1 MEPAPRWTTKSAP
14 ATRRASRQGASA
26 RYERLGIGLVGRRG
40 RCQAGSSMDADDRL
54 LRSGAFVECVF
65 HWVECRRGGTSLI
78 RPSAIRD
85 KICLDC
91 GGDVVVTVFE

>member
-1 MEPAPRWTTKSAP
+1 
-14 ATRRASRQGASA
+14 
-26 RYERLGIGLVGRRG
+26 
-40 RCQAGSSMDADDRL
+40 MDADDRL

-65 HWVECRRGGTSLI
+65 HCVECGLGGTSLI

-91 GGDVVVTVFE
+91 GGDVVVTVFERFRPSGSHTSDSEA